1 MLDRAQRRGG
11 YAQAD
16 FPLQDIGNERH
27 IAEVRQNVSASCD
40 WNGDQIAVCTA
51 LPVIRNGGHRFSSA
65 I

>member
-27 IAEVRQNVSASCD
+27 IAEVRQKPCPRLVIGMA
-40 WNGDQIAVCTA
+40 DQIAGLHSLA
-51 LPVIRNGGHRFSSA
+51 G
-65 I
+65 